1 MDEKA
6 VEKVGVKRRIAAVV
20 VLIVLIFVASLI
32 AIWVINGR
40 SDDEKY
46 VRIYYDGEL
55 IEEYS
60 LDEDG
65 TYRIEAVEG
74 EYNIVEIKDGYVSVT
89 EANCANQTCVQT
101 GKVGSSATPIVC
113 LPHKL
118 VIRIEGEEPE
128 VDAVAE

>member
-1 MDEKA
+1 MGEKA
-6 VEKVGVKRRIAAVV
+6 GRKAGVNKRVTAVII
-20 VLIVLIFVASLI
+20 LIVLIFVASLI

-40 SDDEKY
+40 ADGKRY
-46 VRIYYDGEL
+46 VRIYYDGDL
-55 IEEYS
+55 IEEYP
-60 LDEDG
+60 LEEDG
-65 TYRIEAVEG
+65 IYHIEAVEG

-101 GKVGSSATPIVC
+101 GKVNTSAMPIVC

-118 VIRIEGEEPE
+118 LIRIEGEESE

>member
-1 MDEKA
+1 MDERTGRNSSINKRVLA
-6 VEKVGVKRRIAAVV
+6 VII
-20 VLIVLIFVASLI
+20 LIVLIFVASLI

-40 SDDEKY
+40 SDSEKY
-46 VRIYYDGEL
+46 VRIYHDGEL
-55 IEEYS
+55 LEEYP

-65 TYRIEAVEG
+65 TYRIEAVDG
-74 EYNIVEIKDGYVSVT
+74 EYNIVEIKDGYVCVT

-101 GKVGSSATPIVC
+101 GKINTGATPIVC

-128 VDAVAE
+128 VDAVAD

>member
-1 MDEKA
+1 MDERTDRNSSIN
-6 VEKVGVKRRIAAVV
+6 KRVLVV
-20 VLIVLIFVASLI
+20 IILIVLIFVVSLI

-40 SDDEKY
+40 ADGKKY
-46 VRIYYDGEL
+46 VRIYYDGEM
-55 IEEYS
+55 IEEYP

-65 TYRIEAVEG
+65 VYHIEAVEG

-101 GKVGSSATPIVC
+101 GKVNSSATPIVC

-118 VIRIEGEEPE
+118 VIRIEGEESE
-128 VDAVAE
+128 VDAVVE